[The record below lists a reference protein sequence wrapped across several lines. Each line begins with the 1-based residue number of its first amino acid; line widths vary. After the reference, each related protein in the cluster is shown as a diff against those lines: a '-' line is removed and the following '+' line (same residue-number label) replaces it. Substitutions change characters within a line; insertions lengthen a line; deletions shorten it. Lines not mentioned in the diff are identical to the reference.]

1 MKIFSGALPKKK
13 PPEGGCH
20 LDDQLVNQF
29 KRSAQ
34 IATVQHIVGS

>member
-20 LDDQLVNQF
+20 LDVQSISLSARLKLQLF
-29 KRSAQ
+29 S
-34 IATVQHIVGS
+34 I